1 MQRRPEPGRISVSED
16 NPLVIWRFCDGKRG
30 HENQTLGL
38 AEALRERVPVR
49 THDIDVHQSGRAPS
63 TGTPSLLLGAGHR
76 THGAVWRTRR
86 RTHARAVIL
95 MKPSLAR
102 GRFDLCVVPEH
113 DGLRAQPGVLLTR
126 GVLNR
131 VRPAAVKH
139 PGAGLIAIGGPSK
152 HHDWLG
158 AEIVAQIKSIIA
170 RSAPGQSWT
179 VTNSRRTPQDTWDAI
194 TALTSSTMTCVD
206 WRHQDPSWLVGQLAT
221 AQTVWVSEDS
231 VSMVYEALSAGAGVG
246 LLAVPRRSTGRV
258 VRGITFL
265 IADQSV
271 TPFGCWQSG
280 AALRP
285 PTVALNEAG
294 RVADWIESQ
303 WLQLA

>member
-49 THDIDVHQSGRAPS
+49 TQDIHLHRSERAPS
-63 TGTPSLLLGAGHR
+63 TGTPSLLIGAGHR
-76 THGAVWRTRR
+76 THGAVWRARR
-86 RTHARAVIL
+86 RTDARAVIL
-95 MKPSLAR
+95 MKPTLGLS
-102 GRFDLCVVPEH
+102 RFDLCVVPEH
-113 DGLRAQPGVLLTR
+113 DGLSAQPGVLLTR

-131 VRPAAVKH
+131 VRPAPVKH
-139 PGAGLIAIGGPSK
+139 PGRGLIAIGGPSK

-158 AEIVAQIKSIIA
+158 AEIVAQVKTIIA

-179 VTNSRRTPQDTWDAI
+179 VTNSRRTPHATWETI
-194 TALTSSTMTCVD
+194 TALAGRTVTCVD
-206 WRHQDPSWLVGQLAT
+206 WRCQDATWLVTQLGT
-221 AQTVWVSEDS
+221 TPTVWVSEDS

-258 VRGITFL
+258 VRGITLL

-271 TPFGCWQSG
+271 TPFGYWQSG
-280 AALRP
+280 ATLRP
-285 PTVALNEAG
+285 PAVALNEAG
-294 RVADWIESQ
+294 RVAAWIESQ
-303 WLQLA
+303 WLQPV